1 MEGEKDVLAAAMSSP
16 ETHIK
21 LADPNEDT
29 YWGRVHKTFCMLD
42 FRTAFTTERELAEA
56 QELLAAHRR
65 GESVDPIKLEH
76 AKYVTLAI
84 VHPDTGK
91 PVFTPLRAS
100 VIVPMNM
107 IMDGAMLLANST
119 KTTVF
124 AQWLNQT
131 YNALHYY
138 ANRNASN
145 EDTAQQRAVAY
156 VGATASSV
164 GASLGIRRV
173 AKQMTNA
180 KWAPVV
186 ARMGPFAAV
195 AAADLLNMAVMR
207 QSEYLHGVHVYDE
220 NGDHVGKSRRCGALA
235 VASCATGRIF
245 AAAPIL
251 LLPPLILSR
260 VDKHSTLF
268 TRPKTRWLRVPALL
282 GLVGCAIQFSVP
294 LTFGL
299 FRQTAQLDNKY
310 LEPELQHAK
319 RKQDGQPSG
328 TSAVFAP
335 DMEGEKPSDP
345 DIDGDAAAELFNRQV
360 DQQKLVAMAARVTQ
374 LQDEDAELRARH
386 DKREQETHEFVAYFQ
401 KEIQTRDKQLTKL
414 GEELA
419 AARLS
424 HALALEQ
431 MQQARDT
438 ERQHFIQ
445 QATAKEE
452 TSTEQIF
459 YLREELHQLE
469 LFREM
474 KDSVAT
480 KLKDLETQL
489 TLEREQARDTAGALE
504 RKFLEEKARL
514 QKEHEKKIELVKQQ
528 AKEDARNG
536 LDADTRKIVTDNKR
550 MGEELRFQL
559 QMTEELQREKQQFEA
574 RAKTLNVELQLQ
586 VQKEAEF
593 AKQAQ
598 RQSRELTQLRASLRE
613 TEHKLGAGLAAA
625 SWDAHAHITRHERER
640 EELTLDVEGLRKLLS
655 LKNRELRNL
664 RRLAQAILSQRTDV
678 EQFFLDSLEHV
689 KREIERERK
698 EKRERDLENYHRDVN
713 CAQGIKHSL
722 RFPKLTSPTSPVTAN
737 SRKGLVPP
745 TSPQHFTEKV
755 DLRKLSWEDRE
766 RVLRLVFS
774 KINHSQSFVNV
785 ESDAPPEVLETPPKQ
800 SRRHNEP
807 SPNQR
812 EKQRSTA
819 VYFATEPTNTG
830 EGGRSTAGSNTG
842 GDEMLSMSLS
852 GMPLVPRVPTRSSIA
867 KGK

>member
-1 MEGEKDVLAAAMSSP
+1 MESDNP
-16 ETHIK
+16 T
-21 LADPNEDT
+21 
-29 YWGRVHKTFCMLD
+29 D
-42 FRTAFTTERELAEA
+42 FDA
-56 QELLAAHRR
+56 
-65 GESVDPIKLEH
+65 
-76 AKYVTLAI
+76 
-84 VHPDTGK
+84 
-91 PVFTPLRAS
+91 
-100 VIVPMNM
+100 
-107 IMDGAMLLANST
+107 
-119 KTTVF
+119 
-124 AQWLNQT
+124 
-131 YNALHYY
+131 
-138 ANRNASN
+138 
-145 EDTAQQRAVAY
+145 
-156 VGATASSV
+156 
-164 GASLGIRRV
+164 
-173 AKQMTNA
+173 
-180 KWAPVV
+180 
-186 ARMGPFAAV
+186 
-195 AAADLLNMAVMR
+195 
-207 QSEYLHGVHVYDE
+207 
-220 NGDHVGKSRRCGALA
+220 
-235 VASCATGRIF
+235 
-245 AAAPIL
+245 
-251 LLPPLILSR
+251 
-260 VDKHSTLF
+260 
-268 TRPKTRWLRVPALL
+268 
-282 GLVGCAIQFSVP
+282 
-294 LTFGL
+294 
-299 FRQTAQLDNKY
+299 
-310 LEPELQHAK
+310 
-319 RKQDGQPSG
+319 
-328 TSAVFAP
+328 
-335 DMEGEKPSDP
+335 
-345 DIDGDAAAELFNRQV
+345 DGDAAADLFNRQI
-360 DQQKLVAMAARVTQ
+360 DQQKLAAMTARVTQ

-419 AARLS
+419 AARLG

-445 QATAKEE
+445 QAAAKEE
-452 TSTEQIF
+452 ASTEQIF

-469 LFREM
+469 LFQEM

-574 RAKTLNVELQLQ
+574 RAKSLNVELQLQ

-598 RQSRELTQLRASLRE
+598 RQSRELAQLRASLRE
-613 TEHKLGAGLAAA
+613 TEQKLGAGLAAA
-625 SWDAHAHITRHERER
+625 SWNAHAHLTRHERER
-640 EELTLDVEGLRKLLS
+640 EDLTLDVEGLRKLLS

-664 RRLAQAILSQRTDV
+664 RRLAQTILSQRTDV

-689 KREIERERK
+689 KREIERESK
-698 EKRERDLENYHRDVN
+698 VKRERDLENYHRDMN
-713 CAQGIKHSL
+713 HAQGIKNSL
-722 RFPKLTSPTSPVTAN
+722 RFPKLTSSTSTATAN
-737 SRKGLVPP
+737 SRKGPIPP

-755 DLRKLSWEDRE
+755 DLRQLSWEDRE
-766 RVLRLVFS
+766 RVLRLVFA
-774 KINHSQSFVNV
+774 KINHSQSFVNL
-785 ESDAPPEVLETPPKQ
+785 ESDAPPEVSETPPNQ

-819 VYFATEPTNTG
+819 VYFATEPTSTG
-830 EGGRSTAGSNTG
+830 EGGQGTTGSRSG

-852 GMPLVPRVPTRSSIA
+852 GMSLVPRAPTRSIIA